1 MKNIG
6 NEALIQE
13 IMDKFDF
20 FQDFT
25 DEEKSQMIDLK
36 NNISSFE
43 DGEKI
48 ICQGDIDFAIFLIME
63 GEAIVAKEEA
73 PSIHFLELKEGDVFG
88 ELSLLGKRL
97 RSANVTS
104 KGGTKTL
111 KMEGL
116 FLDSMPPAI
125 QNKFKDHFIKAFIKR
140 IDWMNQRILSIKEE
154 LNDVYTLVNEPINWL
169 DEKNESRHKQL
180 SSQLEDLIS
189 TAQTLLSK
197 QE

>member
-1 MKNIG
+1 MQNIG
-6 NEALIQE
+6 NEALIRE
-13 IMDKFDF
+13 IMEKFDF

-25 DEEKSQMIDLK
+25 DEEKNQMIDLK

-48 ICQGDIDFAIFLIME
+48 ICQGDIDFAIFLVME
-63 GEAIVAKEEA
+63 GQAIVSKEEA

-97 RSANVTS
+97 RSANVIS
-104 KGGTKTL
+104 NGGTKTL

-116 FLDSMPPAI
+116 FLDSMPPSI
-125 QNKFKDHFIKAFIKR
+125 QNKFKDHFIKGFIKR

-180 SSQLEDLIS
+180 SSQLQDLIS

>member
-6 NEALIQE
+6 NETLIHE
-13 IMDKFDF
+13 IMNKFDF

-25 DEEKSQMIDLK
+25 DEEKSQMTSLK

-48 ICQGDIDFAIFLIME
+48 ICQGDIDFAIFLVME
-63 GEAIVAKEEA
+63 GEAIVSKEEA

-97 RSANVTS
+97 RSANVVS

-116 FLDSMPPAI
+116 FLDSMPPSI

-180 SSQLEDLIS
+180 SSQLQDLIS

>member
-6 NEALIQE
+6 NETLIHE

-25 DEEKSQMIDLK
+25 DEEKSQMIGLK

-48 ICQGDIDFAIFLIME
+48 ICQGDIDFAIFLVME

-73 PSIHFLELKEGDVFG
+73 PTIHFLELKAGDIFG

-125 QNKFKDHFIKAFIKR
+125 QNKFKDHFIKGFIKR

-197 QE
+197 Q

>member
-6 NEALIQE
+6 NETLIHE
-13 IMDKFDF
+13 IMNKFDF

-25 DEEKSQMIDLK
+25 DEEKSQMTSLK

-48 ICQGDIDFAIFLIME
+48 ICQGDIDFAIFLVME
-63 GEAIVAKEEA
+63 GEAIVSKEEA

-97 RSANVTS
+97 RSANVVS

-169 DEKNESRHKQL
+169 DEKNKSRHKQL
-180 SSQLEDLIS
+180 SSQLQDLI
-189 TAQTLLSK
+189 
-197 QE
+197 

>member
-1 MKNIG
+1 MK
-6 NEALIQE
+6 
-13 IMDKFDF
+13 K
-20 FQDFT
+20 
-25 DEEKSQMIDLK
+25 KSQMISLK

-48 ICQGDIDFAIFLIME
+48 ICQGDIDFAIFLVME
-63 GEAIVAKEEA
+63 GEAIVSKEEA
-73 PSIHFLELKEGDVFG
+73 PSIHFLALKEGDVFG

-97 RSANVTS
+97 RSANVIS

-116 FLDSMPPAI
+116 FLDSMPPSI
-125 QNKFKDHFIKAFIKR
+125 QNKFKDHFIKGFIKR

-180 SSQLEDLIS
+180 SSQLQDLIS

>member
-1 MKNIG
+1 MKQIG
-6 NEALIQE
+6 NEELIHE
-13 IMDKFDF
+13 IMNKFEF

-25 DEEKSQMIDLK
+25 DEEKNQMISLK

-48 ICQGDIDFAIFLIME
+48 ICQGDIDFAIFLVME
-63 GEAIVAKEEA
+63 GEAIVSKEEA

-97 RSANVTS
+97 RSANVIS

-116 FLDSMPPAI
+116 FLDSMPPSI
-125 QNKFKDHFIKAFIKR
+125 QNKFKDHFIKGFIKR

-180 SSQLEDLIS
+180 SAQLQDLIT

>member
-6 NEALIQE
+6 NETLIQE

-25 DEEKSQMIDLK
+25 DEEKSQMISLK
-36 NNISSFE
+36 NNISSYE

-48 ICQGDIDFAIFLIME
+48 ICQGDIDFAIFLVME

-125 QNKFKDHFIKAFIKR
+125 QNKFKDHFIKGFIKR